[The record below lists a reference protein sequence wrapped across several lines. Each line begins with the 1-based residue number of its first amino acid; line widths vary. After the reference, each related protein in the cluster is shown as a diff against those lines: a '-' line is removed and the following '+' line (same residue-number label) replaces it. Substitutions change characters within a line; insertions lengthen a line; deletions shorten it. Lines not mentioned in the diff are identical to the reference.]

1 MGRPLLK
8 LPHSSSEPQDRS
20 GSMEAQGFV
29 SKFQQLGKAGRLDL
43 LGVGLAGITVV
54 PDKPLELK
62 SISPYSSVTLSPDNP
77 GYTAT
82 PELSPLCYVSVVP
95 AKNLQKQ
102 G

>member
-1 MGRPLLK
+1 MK
-8 LPHSSSEPQDRS
+8 
-20 GSMEAQGFV
+20 AQGFV
-29 SKFQQLGKAGRLDL
+29 SKFQQLGKAGRSDP
-43 LGVGLAGITVV
+43 LGMGLTGIRVV

-82 PELSPLCYVSVVP
+82 PELSSPALCLCGSSEKSLKTGL
-95 AKNLQKQ
+95 AWFLEL